1 MRRGGALRNLGA
13 GYLAGLDACF
23 PDRNTARTGDSH
35 GIRDAAFRH
44 SLPHIDPVAIAVG
57 PLAIRW
63 YALSYVAGI
72 VLGWWYSRRL
82 AAKAALWGDVRRPEP
97 DRHGRPDRLDRA
109 RDRARRP
116 GRLCPVLQLASYLDR
131 PAEIFTVWRGGMS
144 FHGGFLGTI
153 LAIVLFARARGLHP
167 LAMLDVA
174 AVVTPIGLFTGR
186 VANFVNGE
194 LWGRPAPD
202 LPWAVVFPSGGDVP
216 RHPSQLYEA
225 FGEGLLLLLIMALA
239 ARRFGFR
246 RPGLLGG
253 IFVFGYAVARI
264 VCEFFREP
272 DAQLGF
278 LLGGTTMGQLLSLP
292 MAAVGL
298 GVIILAARGWT
309 RPRRTGAEAPA

>member
-1 MRRGGALRNLGA
+1 MPL
-13 GYLAGLDACF
+13 LAIPF
-23 PDRNTARTGDSH
+23 
-35 GIRDAAFRH
+35 
-44 SLPHIDPVAIAVG
+44 PHIDPVAIAVG
-57 PLAIRW
+57 PFAIRW

-82 AAKAALWGDVRRPEP
+82 AAKAPLWGDTRRPTQA
-97 DRHGRPDRLDRA
+97 DMDDQIVWIALGIVLGGRV
-109 RDRARRP
+109 
-116 GRLCPVLQLASYLDR
+116 GYVLFYNLASYIER

-153 LAIVLFARARGLHP
+153 LAIVLFARSRGLNA

-174 AVVTPIGLFTGR
+174 AVVAPIGLFTGR

-202 LPWAVVFPSGGDVP
+202 LPWGVVFPMGGDVP

-225 FGEGLLLLLIMALA
+225 FAEGLVLLAIMAVA
-239 ARRFGFR
+239 VRIFGFR
-246 RPGLLGG
+246 RPGLVGG
-253 IFVFGYAVARI
+253 IFVLGYSVARI

-278 LLGGTTMGQLLSLP
+278 LFGGTTMGQLLSVP
-292 MAAVGL
+292 MAAAGIA
-298 GVIILAARGWT
+298 VIAVAARGWT
-309 RPRRTGAEAPA
+309 RPRRGGTEAAA